1 MSPLL
6 FLVGVGLPLE
16 GEIENLFLRLLLRI
30 ELTSFVH
37 SLINHSFNKYLLNS
51 ITVLFLMT
59 DAEDMAENNINMV
72 PASRKIIVSVRN
84 KH

>member
-1 MSPLL
+1 
-6 FLVGVGLPLE
+6 
-16 GEIENLFLRLLLRI
+16 
-30 ELTSFVH
+30 
-37 SLINHSFNKYLLNS
+37 
-51 ITVLFLMT
+51 MT